1 MTAGGPATTDG
12 VERMKVG
19 MYYSNADVRVEE
31 QEVPSAGPGDVL
43 LRVVAS
49 GICGSDLMEW
59 YRIKRAPLVLG
70 HEVTGEVV
78 EVGPGVDEWRPGQRV
93 FATHHVPCGECL
105 YCLRG
110 NETAC
115 RTLQEVNNFTPGG
128 FAEYLRVSGRSV
140 RTGIL
145 ELPESVSYEA
155 GTFVEPLATVVRGL
169 RTTGL
174 APGDSVL
181 VYGAGIAGI
190 LFVKLA
196 RALGAGTVGAV
207 DVDDFRLEAARRAGA
222 DLTFAASADV
232 PERWTEAAGRP
243 ADKVIICTGAQ
254 PAAEAAL
261 RSVDRGGTVLFFAV
275 GMPGEALPVDFNP
288 FWRNSVTLATC
299 YGAAPLDNRRA
310 LELLAH
316 GSVRVDDM
324 ITHRFP
330 LGEIGEAFRTAAQPG
345 ACLKVLVEPGA

>member
-1 MTAGGPATTDG
+1 
-12 VERMKVG
+12 MKVG

-31 QEVPSAGPGDVL
+31 QELPGVGPGDVL

-70 HEVTGEVV
+70 HEVTGDVV
-78 EVGPGVDEWRPGQRV
+78 EVGADVTWLQAGDRV

-115 RTLQEVNNFTPGG
+115 RELQEVNNFSPGG
-128 FAEYLRVSGRSV
+128 FAEYLRVTGRSV

-145 ELPESVSYEA
+145 KLPDGVSYEA
-155 GTFVEPLATVVRGL
+155 GTFIEPLATVVRGL

-174 APGDSVL
+174 RPGDGVL

-196 RALGAGTVGAV
+196 RALGAGAVGVV
-207 DVDDFRLEAARRAGA
+207 DVDERRLEAALAAGA
-222 DLTFAASADV
+222 DVALPAGADV
-232 PERWTEAAGRP
+232 PERWAGHAGRP
-243 ADKVIICTGAQ
+243 ADRVVICTGA
-254 PAAEAAL
+254 PAAAETAL

-275 GMPGEALPVDFNP
+275 GRPGEALAVDFNP
-288 FWRNSVTLATC
+288 FWPNSVTLATS
-299 YGAAPLDNRRA
+299 YGAAPLDNRQA
-310 LELLAH
+310 LELLSR
-316 GSVRVDDM
+316 GTVRVDDM
-324 ITHRFP
+324 ITHRFA
-330 LGEIGEAFRTAAQPG
+330 LDDIGEAFRTAARPG
-345 ACLKVLVEPGA
+345 ECLKVIVEPGR